1 LFPLSRA
8 VESPPESEASMF
20 LGKVIG
26 TVVSTQKDP
35 GMEGFKLLLVQHV
48 GFDLEPKEAF
58 NVAVDSVGAGMGE
71 VVFCCAG
78 SSARMTQVTKERP
91 VDTAILGIVDY
102 LDLEGKII
110 YRKEEDEG

>member
-1 LFPLSRA
+1 
-8 VESPPESEASMF
+8 MF

-48 GFDLEPKEAF
+48 GFDLVPRETF
-58 NVAVDSVGAGMGE
+58 NVAVDAVGAGMGE
-71 VVFCCAG
+71 IVFCCAG
-78 SSARMTQVTKERP
+78 SSARMTEVTREKP

-102 LDLEGKII
+102 LDLQGKIV
-110 YRKEEDEG
+110 YRKEDAE

>member
-1 LFPLSRA
+1 
-8 VESPPESEASMF
+8 MF

-48 GFDLEPKEAF
+48 GFDLAPKETF
-58 NVAVDSVGAGMGE
+58 NVAVDSVGAGLGE
-71 VVFCCAG
+71 IVFCCAG
-78 SSARMTQVTKERP
+78 SSARMTQVTKDRP

-102 LDLEGKII
+102 LDLQGKIV